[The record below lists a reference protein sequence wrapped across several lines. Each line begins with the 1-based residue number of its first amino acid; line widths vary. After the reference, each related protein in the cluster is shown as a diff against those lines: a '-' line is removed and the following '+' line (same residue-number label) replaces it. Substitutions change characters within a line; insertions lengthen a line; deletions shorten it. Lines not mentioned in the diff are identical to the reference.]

1 MSAAYV
7 YGTRTLNDNW
17 YEDRCQPPGSQT
29 ANGDQSKK
37 KCRPYE
43 TDIAYI
49 GERFDVLSR
58 TSRAPQRPSYATP
71 DDGFREKER
80 TSLVDFAHPRSHKEF
95 VANPPKLARFI
106 TTASIPEVCH
116 EERRP
121 IEGEQRGFG
130 AVLDRH
136 DHHHGERFWSTS
148 SGEAYG
154 ERKSVS
160 LRLQRSCPSLLNPSG
175 ISTEHEENRMLGM
188 KVGCLCGEEYKNNG
202 NPSNDTFT
210 QRAWVAD
217 AALKNIHHGG
227 TKVSVVGRPDNP
239 CSLPLGDGAMSLVRK
254 DLKDRQGKL
263 FKVATNITKGRDK
276 MPGVAIFK
284 DDP

>member
-1 MSAAYV
+1 MSSAYT

-17 YEDRCQPPGSQT
+17 YEDRAQPPGIGG
-29 ANGDQSKK
+29 ANGDVSKK

-80 TSLVDFAHPRSHKEF
+80 TSLVDFAHPQSHKEF
-95 VANPPKLARFI
+95 VANPPSLARFI

-121 IEGEQRGFG
+121 IDGEQRGFG

-136 DHHHGERFWSTS
+136 DGHHGERHWTTS
-148 SGEAYG
+148 SGSAYG
-154 ERKSVS
+154 ERKAIS
-160 LRLQRSCPSLLNPSG
+160 LRMSRSDPSLLRPCG
-175 ISTEHEENRMLGM
+175 ISTEHEENRMGGM
-188 KVGCLCGEEYKNNG
+188 KVGVMCGEEFRNTG
-202 NPSNDTFT
+202 NPSNDTMT
-210 QRAWVAD
+210 QRAWVDD
-217 AALKNIHHGG
+217 AALKNIQHGG
-227 TKVSVVGRPDNP
+227 TKPRMKGRLDNAL
-239 CSLPLGDGAMSLVRK
+239 SLPLGDGAMSMVRADLVR
-254 DLKDRQGKL
+254 RQGKL
-263 FKVATNITKGRDK
+263 FKIATNITKGRDK